1 MTGRAAL
8 FRWLVACHAFFVSA
22 DRVPDRVQFQR
33 FPLRHRL
40 VRILLALVLKVLFH
54 DAALIEA
61 ALLSLRIAAVS
72 ASLALVLGTAAGLAV
87 VARIRGMGRG

>member
-40 VRILLALVLKVLFH
+40 VRILLVLVLRPCQESTTPSKRLFG
-54 DAALIEA
+54 LI
-61 ALLSLRIAAVS
+61 V
-72 ASLALVLGTAAGLAV
+72 
-87 VARIRGMGRG
+87 